1 MARDALAVLLEVA
14 PESFAIEVEVELPAE
29 WAAATQEV
37 RDTRAAADLAERAAG
52 ATARDVARRLSAD
65 GLSVRDVGH
74 LLGVSHQRVSQL
86 IAAPLVDAVAAR
98 RELVAAVIDGLG
110 GAGPQQAEPSKG
122 A

>member
-37 RDTRAAADLAERAAG
+37 RDTRAAANRAERAAG
-52 ATARDVARRLSAD
+52 ATA
-65 GLSVRDVGH
+65 RDVGH